1 MISSVM
7 RSFAKFYTPTHEWID
22 IVGRVGTVG
31 ITSYAV
37 HHLGDVNFVEPQIGK
52 EVKAG
57 DELCD
62 IESTKATSPIFAPLP
77 GKIIEANKAVQNDP
91 SLVNKSPEKEG
102 WILKL
107 GLDSDDTSKLMN
119 EAEYNNFLKSKS

>member
-1 MISSVM
+1 MLSCIK
-7 RSFAKFYTPTHEWID
+7 RSFTKFYTPTHEWID
-22 IVGRVGTVG
+22 IVGGVGTVG

-62 IESTKATSPIFAPLP
+62 IESSKATSPILAPLS
-77 GKIIEANKAVQNDP
+77 GKIIESNKAVEGDP

-107 GLDSDDTSKLMN
+107 SLDSDDTSKLMD
-119 EAEYNNFLKSKS
+119 EAEYDNYLKSKK